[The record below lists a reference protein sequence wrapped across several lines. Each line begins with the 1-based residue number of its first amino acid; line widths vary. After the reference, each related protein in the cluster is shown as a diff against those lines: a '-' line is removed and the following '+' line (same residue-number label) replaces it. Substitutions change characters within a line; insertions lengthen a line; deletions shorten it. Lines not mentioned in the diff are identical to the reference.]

1 MTADLVGSERGRRHP
16 TAALDPPRSAASPA
30 VPALL
35 GSESPSALFGRDL
48 RTADALDLGNRLEL
62 GQVFLS
68 PLSQPTDAPGIREEL
83 RDVSLGDRQ
92 GIGRASWRDRVC
104 QAVSI
109 SVVAV

>member
-48 RTADALDLGNRLEL
+48 RPADALDLGNRLEL

-68 PLSQPTDAPGIREEL
+68 PLSQPTEDPGIRAERSEQ
-83 RDVSLGDRQ
+83 R
-92 GIGRASWRDRVC
+92 RVGKAC
-104 QAVSI
+104 VGPCRSRW
-109 SVVAV
+109 